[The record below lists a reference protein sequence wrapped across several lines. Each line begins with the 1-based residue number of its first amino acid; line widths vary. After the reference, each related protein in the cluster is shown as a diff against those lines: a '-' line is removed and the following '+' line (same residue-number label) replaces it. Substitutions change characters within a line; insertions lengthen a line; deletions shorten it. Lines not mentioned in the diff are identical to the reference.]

1 MSESTALRSSVSL
14 PTTRLA
20 AFLGD
25 QIDRLAA
32 LGRRLAFWAGPS
44 LDKGYVFYIDADEV
58 GFRLYDR
65 LFQAYLDRYPHRF
78 ASGRLE
84 EVPELVLALTHLP
97 RTELENLTLYVI
109 SQLNRERDRFDFQF
123 YTLVSDL
130 LRQLLAYRPWA
141 NEAGLRRIGEALYF
155 TSPQGYEGVVYWPL
169 VAYLRAV
176 KASYGGRPPEG
187 QVFQVLELMAEELR
201 GFFVFGYSREVGE
214 AREILGELLAVNH
227 QSRITN

>member
-1 MSESTALRSSVSL
+1 MSESTALRPSVSL
-14 PTTRLA
+14 PTTRLGA
-20 AFLGD
+20 YLAFK
-25 QIDRLAA
+25 IDRIAS
-32 LGRRLAFWAGPS
+32 LGRRLAFWARPS
-44 LDKGYVFYIDADEV
+44 LDRGYVFYIDADEV

-65 LFQAYLDRYPHRF
+65 LFQAYLDRFPHRF

-84 EVPELVLALTHLP
+84 DVPELALALKHLP
-97 RTELENLTLYVI
+97 RMELENLTLYI
-109 SQLNRERDRFDFQF
+109 IGQLNRERDRFDFQF

-176 KASYGGRPPEG
+176 KASYGGRQPEG
-187 QVFQVLELMAEELR
+187 QAHQVLELMAEELR
-201 GFFVFGYSREVGE
+201 GYFVFGYSREVGE
-214 AREILGELLAVNH
+214 ARDLLSQLLIVN
-227 QSRITN
+227 S